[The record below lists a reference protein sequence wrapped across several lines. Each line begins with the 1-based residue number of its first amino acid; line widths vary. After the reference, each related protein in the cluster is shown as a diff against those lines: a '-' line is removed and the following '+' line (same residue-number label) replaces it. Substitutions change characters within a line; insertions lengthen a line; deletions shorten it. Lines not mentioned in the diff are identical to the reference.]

1 MLLVLGAEA
10 GHLGQSIYMSVME
23 DRLEGALPPV
33 DLGKERATG
42 DLIRGFIKAG
52 TVNAVHDVSDGG
64 LLVAIA
70 EMALAG
76 KRVDLETAPE
86 WLPAH
91 AIWFGEDQTR
101 YVVTAAPNHVDTIK
115 DVASVYDVPVR
126 VLGDGWRRYDD
137 AAGRGPPAARNASSG
152 L

>member
-1 MLLVLGAEA
+1 MDGAP
-10 GHLGQSIYMSVME
+10 
-23 DRLEGALPPV
+23 PPV

-76 KRVDLETAPE
+76 KRGVELEAATE
-86 WLPAH
+86 GLPAH

-101 YVVTAAPNHVDTIK
+101 YVVTATPDHVDTIK

-126 VLGDGWRRYDD
+126 VLGTVGGGTITLPGEAPLPLGMLR
-137 AAGRGPPAARNASSG
+137 AAYEDWLPRFMTRG
-152 L
+152 